1 MRIAL
6 ACLLRF
12 VIGCQCDTP
21 KVDAGMK
28 DAAVDASLPDQATE
42 EDAAS
47 VCVKCDPVA
56 GGACT
61 PSRCAKSGDVYC
73 CVF

>member
-1 MRIAL
+1 MRIVL
-6 ACLLRF
+6 ACVF
-12 VIGCQCDTP
+12 GVVIGCQCDMP
-21 KVDAGMK
+21 QADLMP
-28 DAAVDASLPDQATE
+28 DAAMMDQSVA

-47 VCVKCDPVA
+47 VCVKCDPIA

-61 PSRCAKSGDVYC
+61 PSRCAKSGDGYC

>member
-6 ACLLRF
+6 ACLLWF

-28 DAAVDASLPDQATE
+28 EATE